1 MPITKKKTAKKSAK
15 KSNGGSGPKSLA
27 TYLDQIRDD
36 PNEFRTVSRTVNPVD
51 FEVTAIL
58 QHLDQRG
65 EFPTVEFTKPLNIHG
80 EPSKFPIV
88 ANLWATRERCAE
100 AVGLPRK
107 SGSELGALFS
117 GYVPRK
123 IKPVVVSSD
132 NAPVQANVLQGK
144 KADMWMLP
152 GVRHSEGDLGPAFL
166 MGVASRAPAEDF
178 YNVTFVKTFPE
189 TGHKGGIT
197 IHTPHMSRMWKL
209 WEKRGERFP
218 VINIL
223 GHHPA
228 FWLGTLNSTPWG
240 DNEYATAGAF
250 LHEPLRLV
258 PSVTWGKDFMVPA
271 DAEIIIEGEV
281 GPGSKTIVDPFGE
294 ISGQYQPQQFAPLME
309 VTAITYRDN
318 AIFQDIF
325 SGHREHQLMGALG
338 HEGAIYNHL
347 KQKLGNVVAVTLPF
361 SACGR
366 YAVYISIR
374 KTEEHQP
381 KLAALNALALLA
393 FIHVVVVVDE
403 DIDVFNEQQVLWA
416 VNTYVDPARDVD
428 LIKNLRPPQ
437 DQRGIGSGRVILD
450 ATRPTHRPFPTRLRV
465 PPNVMERTKK
475 LEEWI
480 DSAKGKKS

>member
-1 MPITKKKTAKKSAK
+1 MPKTKKKAAKKA
-15 KSNGGSGPKSLA
+15 NGGSGPKSLA

-36 PNEFRTVSRTVNPVD
+36 PHEFRTVSRTVKPMD

-58 QHLDQRG
+58 QHLEDRG
-65 EFPTVEFTKPLNIHG
+65 EFPTVEFSKPLNMHG

-100 AVGLPRK
+100 AIGLPRSK
-107 SGSELGALFS
+107 AGSELGKSFAQT
-117 GYVPRK
+117 VPHK
-123 IKPVVVSSD
+123 IEPVVVSSD
-132 NAPVQANVLQGK
+132 NAPVHANVLQGK

-152 GVRHSEGDLGPAFL
+152 AVRHAEMDLGGAFT
-166 MGVASRAPAEDF
+166 MGVCAKPPGESF
-178 YNVTFVKTFPE
+178 YNVTFVKLFSESPR
-189 TGHKGGIT
+189 GGGVT
-197 IHTPHMSRMWKL
+197 IHSAHMSRILKL

-218 VINIL
+218 IIKIL

-250 LHEPLRLV
+250 LQEPLRLV

-271 DAEIIIEGEV
+271 DAEIIIEGEI
-281 GPGSKTIVDPFGE
+281 GPGSQTIVDPFGE
-294 ISGQYQPQQFAPLME
+294 ISGQYQPQELAPLME
-309 VTAITYRDN
+309 VTAITYREN

-338 HEGAIYNHL
+338 HEGSIYNFL
-347 KQKLGNVVAVTLPF
+347 NQKLGYVVGVTLPF

-366 YAVYISIR
+366 YTVYISIR
-374 KTEEHQP
+374 KTEEHQA
-381 KLAALNALALLA
+381 KTAAVNALMFLPSMHIA
-393 FIHVVVVVDE
+393 VVVDE
-403 DIDVFNEQQVLWA
+403 DIDIFNEQQVLWA
-416 VNTYVDPARDVD
+416 VNTYVDPDLDVD

-437 DQRGIGSGRVILD
+437 DQRGMGSNRVVID

-465 PPNVMERTKK
+465 PPKVMERTRK
-475 LEEWI
+475 LDEWI
-480 DSAKGKKS
+480 DSVKGKKS